1 MRDTLLIAVLAYF
14 LARSFSRPWIGVL
27 VWTWLSIMNP
37 HQLGYFVRTLPLA
50 ATAVAV
56 VLAGLLFSRE
66 GRERR
71 SFPVTPETVVLI
83 LFVGWMCITTLFA
96 FDPADSY
103 PQWKKIMKID
113 FMIVVALLIL
123 HTRHHIMALAWVVVG
138 SIGFYGFKGGLFT
151 LATGGN
157 YIVWGPPTTY
167 IEGNNELAL
176 ALVVT
181 IPLIR
186 FLQMNVTAVWLK
198 HSLTLVMVL
207 CAVAAIGSQSRG
219 AFLAI
224 SGMGLL
230 LWWRGKSK
238 LVPAV
243 VFVVFAVALLAFMP
257 ETWHDRMATIQ
268 NYEQDGS
275 AMGRIN
281 AWHMTWNLAG
291 SNFFGGGFSI
301 YTPEVFAR
309 YAPNPNHFAVAH
321 SIYFSVLGEHGFVGL
336 FLYLLL
342 WILVWRSA
350 GRLRVQGRQQP
361 QTQWLS
367 DLGAM
372 CQVSL
377 VGYAV
382 GGAFLSLAYFDLPY
396 NILILVVLGCRW
408 LDSKAWLTEPVVASP
423 WRSALGL
430 RT

>member
-1 MRDTLLIAVLAYF
+1 MRDALLGLVLIYF
-14 LARSFSRPWIGVL
+14 FWRALGQPWIGIL
-27 VWTWLSIMNP
+27 LWTWLSIMNP
-37 HQLGYFVRTLPLA
+37 HQLAYSLNSMPVA
-50 ATAVAV
+50 ATAVV
-56 VLAGLLFSRE
+56 MVFLGLLFSRE
-66 GRERR
+66 GREYR

-83 LFVGWMCITTLFA
+83 LFMGWMCITTLFA
-96 FDPADSY
+96 FDPAGSY
-103 PQWKKIMKID
+103 PQWKKVMKIE
-113 FMIVVALLIL
+113 FMILVAMFIL

-138 SIGFYGFKGGLFT
+138 SIGFYGFKGGIFT
-151 LATGGN
+151 LTTGGN
-157 YIVWGPPTTY
+157 YIVWGPPTSY

-186 FLQMNVTAVWLK
+186 FLHLNVSAAWLK
-198 HSLTLVMVL
+198 HSLMLLMVL

-224 SGMGLL
+224 SGMALL

-243 VFVVFAVALLAFMP
+243 AFVVFAIALLSFMP
-257 ETWHDRMATIQ
+257 ESWHDRMATIQ
-268 NYEQDGS
+268 TYEQDGS

-281 AWHMTWNLAG
+281 AWQMAWNLAT

-301 YTPEVFAR
+301 YTHEVFAR

-336 FLYLLL
+336 FLFLLM

-350 GRLRVQGRQQP
+350 GRLRVQGRKQP

-408 LDSKAWLTEPVVASP
+408 LDNKAWLTEPVVASP
-423 WRSALGL
+423 WRTALGL

>member
-1 MRDTLLIAVLAYF
+1 
-14 LARSFSRPWIGVL
+14 
-27 VWTWLSIMNP
+27 MNP
-37 HQLGYFVRTLPLA
+37 HQLAYFTRTLPLA

-56 VLAGLLFSRE
+56 VFFGLLFSRE
-66 GRERR
+66 GREHR
-71 SFPVTPETVVLI
+71 SFPVRAETVVLI

-96 FDPADSY
+96 FNPADSY
-103 PQWKKIMKID
+103 LQWKKIMKID
-113 FMIVVALLIL
+113 FMILMAMLIL

-138 SIGFYGFKGGLFT
+138 SIGFYGFKGGIFT
-151 LATGGN
+151 LTTGGN

-186 FLQMNVTAVWLK
+186 FLQLNVSAVWLK
-198 HSLTLVMVL
+198 HSLTLLMVL

-224 SGMGLL
+224 SAMALL

-243 VFVVFAVALLAFMP
+243 VFVAFAVALLSFMP
-257 ETWHDRMATIQ
+257 ESWHDRMATIQ
-268 NYEQDGS
+268 TYEQDGS

-281 AWHMTWNLAG
+281 AWQMAWNLAT

-309 YAPNPNHFAVAH
+309 YAPNPDHFAVAH

-336 FLYLLL
+336 FLFLLL
-342 WILVWRSA
+342 WILIWRSA

-377 VGYAV
+377 VGYLV

-408 LDSKAWLTEPVVASP
+408 LDSKAWLTEPVIASP